1 MKRTFVLFMVLGSI
15 LLLQSDLM
23 AQFYVGPRAG
33 YYKSKDADEG
43 QMYGGLT
50 ARLALGGLSIE
61 GAVDYRQEKYED
73 GLMTM
78 RSWPV
83 QVSALLYPVPIVYGL
98 AGAGWYHTTLDY
110 DQTKMEELGG
120 TAIPEDETTSTLGYH
135 LGAGLEIPLS
145 NMKLT
150 ADVRYVFL
158 NYDLDEI
165 ENLPETDH
173 DFLAVTLGLLWEF

>member
-1 MKRTFVLFMVLGSI
+1 
-15 LLLQSDLM
+15 
-23 AQFYVGPRAG
+23 
-33 YYKSKDADEG
+33 
-43 QMYGGLT
+43 
-50 ARLALGGLSIE
+50 
-61 GAVDYRQEKYED
+61 
-73 GLMTM
+73 MTM